1 MERNNFIRFGDF
13 IKKARI
19 DKGLTLEMISDDI
32 RISVKYLK
40 ALEDS
45 NIELFPN
52 EVLALGFLR
61 TYSEYLGIDVWYVSS
76 LFKEYKRRLNSSYI
90 GIKTENQ
97 NGSLNFVNEGRLGNQ
112 YLDLSKIAFPKII
125 QISVGLVSIIL
136 LILLILNFSGIK
148 QFIGKFFQAN
158 HAAKRTPG
166 VHEVLFDKESFWNVT
181 LGDGDFLSLVYGNAI
196 ANYRVSFMNDDLV
209 VTNDLK
215 NGRYVFKLGKFR
227 EINLSDNVKVKIVY
241 DNYSQGQVRK
251 AHVSLES
258 FMLNIEYVLE
268 TSLSSRFNVLNWGF
282 KVNGPKSRAISEY
295 PTVYSSQDISNID
308 LMINFL
314 NDTFL
319 RYADESNIYGKSL
332 LVSKGIP
339 LNLNFKK
346 SLILFLSR
354 LSDVN
359 IILQGKDITSILK
372 GYGREI
378 MAIQFFWLKTPGGFD
393 LKVSEVY

>member
-90 GIKTENQ
+90 GIKTEDQ
-97 NGSLNFVNEGRLGNQ
+97 NGSLNFVNEGRLGGQ
-112 YLDLSKIAFPKII
+112 YLDLSKIAFPKMI
-125 QISVGLVSIIL
+125 QILVGLVSIIL
-136 LILLILNFSGIK
+136 LILLISNFSGIK
-148 QFIGKFFQAN
+148 QFLGNFFKAN
-158 HAAKRTPG
+158 HAAKRAPE
-166 VHEVLFDKESFWNVT
+166 VHEVLFDKESFWNVA
-181 LGDGDFLSLVYGNAI
+181 LGDGDFLSLVYGNTI

-227 EINLSDNVKVKIVY
+227 EIDLSDNVKVKIVY
-241 DNYSQGQVRK
+241 DNYSQGKVRK

-282 KVNGPKSRAISEY
+282 EVNGPKSRVISDY

-332 LVSKGIP
+332 LVSKGLP
-339 LNLNFKK
+339 LNLKFKK

-372 GYGREI
+372 SYGREI
-378 MAIQFFWLKTPGGFD
+378 MAVQFFWLKTPGGFD

>member
-282 KVNGPKSRAISEY
+282 EVNGPKSRAISEY

>member
-112 YLDLSKIAFPKII
+112 YLNLSKIAFPKII